1 MSSIP
6 LLFSLLYVFLTVA
19 RHKVTVGKH
28 EVVWFGDTD
37 VRWFKTSDYSSKV
50 MNFVGRKLMGKGK
63 HTSHGMFFSDFV
75 LLYCVDETYGS
86 KHLRRGYWDI
96 CRQTDCLP
104 PIKHVVF
111 VIHGVGQCME
121 GADICKSTSE

>member
-6 LLFSLLYVFLTVA
+6 LLFNFLCVFLTVA
-19 RHKVTVGKH
+19 RHKITVGKH

-63 HTSHGMFFSDFV
+63 HTTTLCNGIFFSDFV
-75 LLYCVDETYGS
+75 LLYCV
-86 KHLRRGYWDI
+86 RR
-96 CRQTDCLP
+96 
-104 PIKHVVF
+104 
-111 VIHGVGQCME
+111 
-121 GADICKSTSE
+121 